1 MQIART
7 ETFRK
12 AWKKLSQEDK
22 VLGRKVIMNL
32 AVGIRYPGLK
42 VNEMSETG
50 NIREAR
56 VSDTVRLTF
65 QVEGDTLILRNIG
78 QYETQQS

>member
-22 VLGRKVIMNL
+22 ALGRKVIMNM
-32 AVGIRYPGLK
+32 AVGFRYPGLK
-42 VNEMSETG
+42 VNDMAEAG
-50 NIREAR
+50 NVREAR

-65 QVEGDTLILRNIG
+65 QVDGDTIILRNIG
-78 QYETQQS
+78 QYETQH

>member
-12 AWKKLSQEDK
+12 AWKKLHEEDK
-22 VLGRKVIMNL
+22 ALGRKVIMNL
-32 AVGIRYPGLK
+32 AVGFRYPGLK
-42 VNEMSETG
+42 VNEMAETG

-56 VSDTVRLTF
+56 VSDTVRLTV
-65 QVEGDTLILRNIG
+65 QVDGDTITLRNIG